1 MRTDHIAPLIGRRWF
16 GRTPRTGAAY
26 LSQDGRFGVWGKIR
40 ANGAAL

>member
-1 MRTDHIAPLIGRRWF
+1 LAGDGSVERRAQ
-16 GRTPRTGAAY
+16 GAAY